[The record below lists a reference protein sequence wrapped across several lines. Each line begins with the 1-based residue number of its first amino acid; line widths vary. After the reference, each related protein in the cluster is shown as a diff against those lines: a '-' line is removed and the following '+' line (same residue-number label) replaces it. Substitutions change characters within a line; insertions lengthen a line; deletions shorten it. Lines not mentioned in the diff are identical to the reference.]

1 MARSTKF
8 LGFGIVAAFGAFN
21 LLVLQDDKVT
31 SQDVAFEVK
40 QTQTTL
46 AAPKAPEPEPVIEVT
61 PPPTAPA
68 PAPAPTHTVAPGET
82 LIKISSM
89 TLGTPDRFREISV
102 YNELANPHV
111 IMPGQ
116 VLNIPTKVIEVP
128 DTPLPASPWEV
139 VAEHTKKQTVTK
151 PTTNP
156 DSKTKSQF
164 KPQGRVTSKSQTSA
178 PSSNLESI
186 AACESG
192 GNPTSVSPSGTYRGK
207 YQFDQKTYNGL
218 GYEGDPAAAPESVQ
232 DQAAADLYAQRGSQP
247 WPNCG

>member
-1 MARSTKF
+1 MTKSTKF
-8 LGFGIVAAFGAFN
+8 LGIGIVATFGAFN

-46 AAPKAPEPEPVIEVT
+46 AAPKAPKPVIEVT
-61 PPPTAPA
+61 PPPT
-68 PAPAPTHTVAPGET
+68 PAPTHTVAPGET

-116 VLNIPTKVIEVP
+116 VLKIPTEVIEVP

-139 VAEHTKKQTVTK
+139 AEHTKKQTVTK
-151 PTTNP
+151 PTTKVG
-156 DSKTKSQF
+156 SRAKSQF
-164 KPQGRVTSKSQTSA
+164 TSQGKVASKSQTSA

-192 GNPTSVSPSGTYRGK
+192 GNPTAVSPSGKFRGK
-207 YQFDQKTYNGL
+207 YQFDRGTYNGL

-232 DQAAADLYAQRGSQP
+232 DQAAADLYSQRGSQP
-247 WPNCG
+247 WPTCG